1 VSPVLDRILR
11 FGCAVLLACLM
22 TGLAPAH
29 AHEMSMAELNLQE
42 YAPGEFIW
50 NWGAPGSAR
59 PVSDDLTP
67 HWPDGCQAQVQILRC
82 GGAGLAGALSVEGVG
97 KAYSAALV
105 KVRWRDGQTRV
116 YTLTAAQP
124 TVQLLGSADDRR
136 DAGTIARAYTVLGI
150 EHILGGLDHLLFVF
164 GLLFLVGFRRRLAW
178 TVTAFTAA
186 HSLTLASSA
195 LGWLTLR
202 SPPVEATIALSI
214 MLVAAEALH
223 DRPTWSRR
231 WPALVAFL
239 FGLVHGLGFAGALKD
254 IGLPDAH
261 LFTALLT
268 FNLGVET
275 GQLLV
280 LGLAWGLHA
289 FLSRFDW
296 YARLRRPALYGI
308 GAMAAYWTFAR
319 VAVLVAGA

>member
-1 VSPVLDRILR
+1 MTLRPSLARFFVLFL
-11 FGCAVLLACLM
+11 LLA
-22 TGLAPAH
+22 GLLPAVSQ
-29 AHEMSMAELNLQE
+29 AHEMSMAELTLHE
-42 YAPGEFIW
+42 YAPGEFLW
-50 NWGAPGSAR
+50 NWGAAGTPR
-59 PVSDDLTP
+59 PIAEDLTP
-67 HWPDGCQAQVQILRC
+67 RWPAGCQAEAQVLHC
-82 GGAGLAGALSVEGVG
+82 GPDGLTGPLSVDGVG

-105 KVRWRDGQTRV
+105 KVRWRDGQVRV

-136 DAGTIARAYTVLGI
+136 DAGMIARAYTVLGV
-150 EHILGGLDHLLFVF
+150 EHILSGIDHLLFVF

-195 LGWLTLR
+195 LGWLALR

-239 FGLVHGLGFAGALKD
+239 FGLVHGLGFAGALKE
-254 IGLPDAH
+254 IGLPASH

-268 FNLGVET
+268 FNLGVEL

-280 LGLAWGLHA
+280 LGLAWLLHRLLA
-289 FLSRFDW
+289 RFTW
-296 YARLRRPALYGI
+296 YQRLRRPALYGI
-308 GAMAAYWTFAR
+308 GAMAAYWTIAR
-319 VAVLVAGA
+319 VAVLAAGA

>member
-1 VSPVLDRILR
+1 MRVLENVCRCLL
-11 FGCAVLLACLM
+11 LLACLCA
-22 TGLAPAH
+22 GAGAGGAH
-29 AHEMSMAELNLQE
+29 AHEMSMAELNLHE

-50 NWGAPGSAR
+50 NWGAPGTAR
-59 PVSDDLTP
+59 PIAEDLTP
-67 HWPDGCQAQVQILRC
+67 RWPAPCSVREQLLRC
-82 GGAGLAGALSVEGVG
+82 GRGGLAGALSVDGVG
-97 KAYSAALV
+97 KAYSAVLL
-105 KVRWRDGQTRV
+105 KVRWADGQTRV

-124 TVQLLGSADDRR
+124 AVQLFGAADDRR
-136 DAGTIARAYTVLGI
+136 GAPAVARAYTVLGI
-150 EHILGGLDHLLFVF
+150 EHILGGLDHLAFVF

-202 SPPVEATIALSI
+202 SAPVEATIALSI

-223 DRPTWSRR
+223 ERPSWSRR

-254 IGLPDAH
+254 IGLPQAH

-268 FNLGVET
+268 FNLGVEL

-280 LGLAWGLHA
+280 LALAYGVYRLLA
-289 FLSRFDW
+289 RFGW
-296 YARLRRPALYGI
+296 SARLRRPALYGI
-308 GAMAAYWTFAR
+308 GAMAAYWTWAR
-319 VAVLVAGA
+319 LGLLAMGV